1 MQHLF
6 NNRITIRRGY
16 EIPDGVPPYPKV
28 WADIERLNISSIVG
42 TFKVKETITGET
54 SEATAKVGLVG
65 ADHLEIYERS
75 SADFQVGETI
85 AGGTSEATAKI
96 DSIKNLASVPCRLE
110 PYSGRELFTAGKTTV
125 FASHRLFMA
134 VPAVAITEADKVR
147 FGSRDFGIS
156 LIKDWDEAGL
166 YYRLD
171 LLEIKD

>member
-6 NNRITIRRGY
+6 NNRISIRRGY
-16 EIPDGVPPYPKV
+16 EIPNGVPPYPKV
-28 WADIERLNISSIVG
+28 WADIERLNLSTIVG
-42 TFKVKETITGET
+42 TFTVKEITTGGE

-65 ADHLEIYERS
+65 ADYLEIYGRS
-75 SADFQVGETI
+75 STDFQVGETTE
-85 AGGTSEATAKI
+85 GTTSEATSKI
-96 DSIKNLASVPCRLE
+96 TSIKSLASVPCRLQ

-147 FGSRDFGIS
+147 FGSRDFEIS

-171 LLEIKD
+171 LLKIE